1 MQHTGPTS
9 RSATPSWRPTKILRA
24 GANKDWTTQLNQAQ
38 KKANSCDQIIRVL
51 SVDSASASLGLDDTL
66 AANSRSVPDAS
77 FEALA
82 SSFDRNQRS
91 ITVFHRSVRTSGTGP
106 VSHI

>member
-1 MQHTGPTS
+1 
-9 RSATPSWRPTKILRA
+9 LRA

-77 FEALA
+77 FEALNQNPRSGIPKLVERV
-82 SSFDRNQRS
+82 SSPS
-91 ITVFHRSVRTSGTGP
+91 EEG
-106 VSHI
+106 